1 MKKKQ
6 KVKERHVRQLRQLIG
21 AVAEQNGEEG
31 TLPMSLSPL
40 RILITILSV
49 AAVVCGVAVLGRAL
63 LVESDFFPAL
73 GLVFSTGGF
82 RGSLRCKQGPLW
94 PGTSLRH
101 HICRPSRSSLL
112 LPQIRSLGM
121 ETVGDSWK

>member
-6 KVKERHVRQLRQLIG
+6 KVKERNVRQLRQLIG

-31 TLPMSLSPL
+31 
-40 RILITILSV
+40 V
-49 AAVVCGVAVLGRAL
+49 FDGR
-63 LVESDFFPAL
+63 
-73 GLVFSTGGF
+73 F
-82 RGSLRCKQGPLW
+82 RGSLTSRQGPLW

-101 HICRPSRSSLL
+101 PVCRISGHSLL

-121 ETVGDSWK
+121 EKARGPWK